1 VPNSKLRPWKAGQS
15 GNPKGRPR
23 KGRSLIDALER
34 AVDTDELAQIIW
46 RRAREGEQWAC
57 VLLANKLAP
66 EASLRAMAA
75 TEGGNLT
82 IEVTYI
88 DRQLNITANNA
99 KAIDAPE

>member
-1 VPNSKLRPWKAGQS
+1 VHKKLRPPWQAGQS

-23 KGRSLIDALER
+23 KGRSLIDALEQT
-34 AVDTDELAQIIW
+34 VDTGELARILWQ
-46 RRAREGEQWAC
+46 RAREGEPWAIT
-57 VLLANKLAP
+57 LLVNKLAP

-82 IEVTYI
+82 IEVVYI

-99 KAIDAPE
+99 KALDAPE